1 MNHPVSIDHLRI
13 FGSKVTAH
21 IPKQK
26 RRKLDNP
33 GRDGVLVGYAED
45 QKGYRV
51 LFGEELQI
59 VCNVRVFEGT
69 FVNSS
74 GPTTTSSPV
83 VVDFDEDVGEED
95 QQEADDPDLSLY
107 EVAEAGE
114 VEWPESAAE
123 DNSAQEL
130 LRPAP

>member
-1 MNHPVSIDHLRI
+1 M
-13 FGSKVTAH
+13 
-21 IPKQK
+21 
-26 RRKLDNP
+26 
-33 GRDGVLVGYAED
+33 
-45 QKGYRV
+45 

-83 VVDFDEDVGEED
+83 VVDFDEED
-95 QQEADDPDLSLY
+95 QQEADDPDLALY
-107 EVAEAGE
+107 EMAEAGE

-130 LRPAP
+130 LRPAPEDPVVMRSGRVRQPREDPNFLY